1 MTDKVICRRLQ
12 RKQPESDSTLFSGHN
27 ELFSGHN
34 EKSAIVF

>member
-27 ELFSGHN
+27 E
-34 EKSAIVF
+34 KTAIVF